1 MNATEPRGQRPGAG
15 TTPEAGHEAL
25 PADEARQGEVVF
37 GKPWK
42 RRMYFGIVAAVAAL
56 GLVLIFFFT

>member
-15 TTPEAGHEAL
+15 TTPDAGHEAL

-42 RRMYFGIVAAVAAL
+42 RQAYFAIVAGLAVL
-56 GLVLIFFFT
+56 GLVLIVAFT